1 MKILILTLKEELAT
15 SKRLE
20 RRYAKQLKGLP
31 QGSFVV
37 RTIRNKKYGYLT
49 YRDGANV
56 KQKYLGPV
64 DEGQISFY
72 QNAMQNKKK
81 CKKKLKSVKGQI
93 RILKRA
99 LREKTK

>member
-1 MKILILTLKEELAT
+1 MKILISTLKEELAT

-49 YRDGANV
+49 YRDGEKV
-56 KQKYLGPV
+56 RQKYLGPV
-64 DEGQISFY
+64 DEKAISFY
-72 QNAMQNKKK
+72 RNDIKNRKEYKE
-81 CKKKLKSVKGQI
+81 KLKSVRGQI
-93 RILKRA
+93 KVLKRA
-99 LREKTK
+99 LRGKAK